1 MNPHSLKL
9 KRLGIDTHQEAVV
22 YMRDDCPVCRSEGFE
37 AHSRVQVL
45 TSHHQIIATLN
56 IVHDGILDPQEAGL
70 SEAAWKLLSPLE
82 GETATFAHPPPV
94 QSMGHVRAKL
104 YGHRLSGEAMQSI
117 IQDVVEGKYTDI
129 QLSSL
134 ISACVG
140 DRLDGQEII
149 GLTRAMIQ
157 VGEKICWQQPLI
169 VDKHCVGGLP
179 GNRTTP
185 IVVAIV
191 AAAGLVMPKTS
202 SRAITSPAG
211 TADTMATLTNVDLD
225 LATMKRV
232 VEKEGACLAWGG
244 AIHLSPADDILIRIE
259 RALEVD
265 SEGQLVA
272 SILSKKAAAGS
283 THVLIDMPVG
293 PTAKVRSPEMAE
305 ALKRHLEQTGKAIG
319 LEIYVML
326 TDGTQPIGRGI
337 GPTLEANDV
346 LAVLQGEKEAPQDL
360 REKSLSLAAKMIE
373 LAGLAKEKESQT
385 LARSILEDGRAWKK
399 FQAICEAQGG
409 LHFSQKAAFT
419 QVVLAPQKGIVQV
432 IDNRKLAKVAKL
444 AGAPESSAAGLVLH
458 APLQKRLEKNEP
470 LFTIH
475 AETHGEMAY
484 ALSYVADQKDIIT
497 IGQM

>member
-1 MNPHSLKL
+1 MNLHSLKL

-22 YMRDDCPVCRSEGFE
+22 YMRADCSVCRSEGFE
-37 AHSRVQVL
+37 AHSRVQVI
-45 TSHHQIIATLN
+45 TPHSQIIATLN
-56 IVHDGILDPQEAGL
+56 IVHDGLLAPHEAGL
-70 SEAAWKLLSPLE
+70 SEAAWKLLSPQV
-82 GETATFAHPPPV
+82 GESASFAHPPPV
-94 QSMGHVRAKL
+94 QSMGFVRAKL
-104 YGHRLSGEAMQSI
+104 YGHRLSKSELLSI
-117 IQDVVEGKYTDI
+117 IQDVVAGKYTDI
-129 QLSSL
+129 QLSAL

-140 DRLDGQEII
+140 DRLNLEEII
-149 GLTRAMIQ
+149 ALTQAMIS
-157 VGEKICWQQPLI
+157 VGEKIIWDHPLV

-211 TADTMATLTNVDLD
+211 TADTLASVTNVNLD
-225 LATMKRV
+225 LATLKRV

-283 THVLIDMPVG
+283 THVVIDMPVG
-293 PTAKVRSPEMAE
+293 PTAKVRSVEMAQ
-305 ALKRHLEQTGKAIG
+305 ALKLNLEKTGEAIG
-319 LEIYVML
+319 LKVYVMI
-326 TDGTQPIGRGI
+326 TDGSQPIGRGI
-337 GPTLEANDV
+337 GPTLEAWDV
-346 LAVLQGEKEAPQDL
+346 LEVLQNDKNAPQDL
-360 REKSLSLAAKMIE
+360 RQKSLAIAAKIIE
-373 LAGLAKEKESQT
+373 IAGLANETESQK
-385 LARSILEDGRAWKK
+385 LAQALLDDGRAWKK
-399 FQAICEAQGG
+399 FQAICEAQGAF
-409 LHFSQKAAFT
+409 HFPQKAAFT
-419 QVVLAPQKGIVQV
+419 QAVLASKKGTVQS

-458 APLQKRLEKNEP
+458 TPLGKQIEKDEA

-475 AETHGEMAY
+475 AETHGELAY
-484 ALSYVADQKDIIT
+484 ALSYVADEKDILT
-497 IGQM
+497 IL